1 MLQSPPPPPSPA
13 RPPLPPGPGL
23 RHWVVLLLHHLPT
36 PSARPEPCCQG
47 RPALYGSAFERRRG
61 KRRCPRYR
69 ARGRTRP
76 SGVGGRGTGGGT
88 PGARPGAD
96 GGAPRSA
103 ARHKGERRRERPGAT
118 SGAGSGAARS
128 CAQPGGAPGSRRVVG
143 CVLSCVTGEA
153 ILPLCSA
160 LTDLTCSTASG
171 CGVLST
177 GGMWSCWSAS

>member
-88 PGARPGAD
+88 PGARPGA
-96 GGAPRSA
+96 GGEPRGQ
-103 ARHKGERRRERPGAT
+103 RRGTKG
-118 SGAGSGAARS
+118 SDAGSGQVPPAERGAVPPGAARS
-128 CAQPGGAPGSRRVVG
+128 PAGPR
-143 CVLSCVTGEA
+143 EA
-153 ILPLCSA
+153 DASWA
-160 LTDLTCSTASG
+160 ASLT
-171 CGVLST
+171 V
-177 GGMWSCWSAS
+177 